1 MSYNIAQSRVASE
14 VRAALPKLVTDAKAN
29 APSDEHEQ
37 IELAGQA
44 VSYALEGVHDDDV
57 VELQAYGS
65 NVPSTGNRVFF
76 ISVTVRQVR
85 ARASESPADT
95 GKPWD
100 PSQGPF
106 ARRSA
111 STPSSTASSDGRTP
125 GPSRGTRRACRA
137 RSIRPS
143 RRHRPRAPA
152 ARRAPLAPRARL
164 AAAERA
170 G

>member
-14 VRAALPKLVTDAKAN
+14 VRAALPKLVTDAKEN

-85 ARASESPADT
+85 ARASESPAET

-111 STPSSTASSDGRTP
+111 ITTSSTASSDNQNP
-125 GPSRGTRRACRA
+125 GTVAGNAASAPGSVEPAIAAASPASPGGATGSTGTTG
-137 RSIRPS
+137 
-143 RRHRPRAPA
+143 A
-152 ARRAPLAPRARL
+152 AR
-164 AAAERA
+164 
-170 G
+170 GG

>member
-14 VRAALPKLVTDAKAN
+14 VRAALPKLVTDAKEN

-76 ISVTVRQVR
+76 ISVTTRQVR
-85 ARASESPADT
+85 ARANESPAET

-106 ARRSA
+106 VRRST
-111 STPSSTASSDGRTP
+111 STPSSTASSTANP
-125 GPSRGTRRACRA
+125 GTVAGNAASVPGAVDPAIAAASPASPGGTT
-137 RSIRPS
+137 STTG
-143 RRHRPRAPA
+143 A
-152 ARRAPLAPRARL
+152 AR
-164 AAAERA
+164 
-170 G
+170 GG

>member
-14 VRAALPKLVTDAKAN
+14 VRAALPKLVTDAKEN

-111 STPSSTASSDGRTP
+111 STSGTASGTANP
-125 GPSRGTRRACRA
+125 GAVAGNSASVPGSVDPAIAAASPASPGGAAGSTG
-137 RSIRPS
+137 
-143 RRHRPRAPA
+143 A
-152 ARRAPLAPRARL
+152 AR
-164 AAAERA
+164 
-170 G
+170 GG